1 MGQCRSGLS
10 GTRQQEHDLA
20 MGRFVPGGQG
30 NQPAGIGQCLGIS
43 PLGGVL
49 VNEAVKELL
58 HLLLPLFLFAQQP
71 AFSCR
76 GVVKVD
82 AVQKGCPV
90 EVKGL
95 GPGGEIVL
103 RHQVDKSERI
113 DGHLCVGLKVHCV
126 PINRQEVG

>member
-1 MGQCRSGLS
+1 
-10 GTRQQEHDLA
+10 

-71 AFSCR
+71 AF
-76 GVVKVD
+76 
-82 AVQKGCPV
+82 
-90 EVKGL
+90 
-95 GPGGEIVL
+95 
-103 RHQVDKSERI
+103 
-113 DGHLCVGLKVHCV
+113 
-126 PINRQEVG
+126 